1 MRASTA
7 ILARVQNRAHG
18 VAACLLVAMAAKFL
32 ALNYGAPTML
42 FALILGMSVNFLY
55 ESEDCAPGIDFCSAA
70 ILRFGVIL
78 LGAKIV
84 FADVLALGWL
94 TAVVVISCVFATIAF
109 GGLVARL
116 IKLDYKFGLLS
127 AGAVAICGISAAM
140 TLSSVM
146 PQNREMQRYTLLTV
160 IMVAGFGAIAMVSF
174 PVLANFLELTPQQ
187 AGIFIGGSI
196 HDVSHVVGAGYAMS
210 DEVGYTAM
218 IVKMMRVALLAPIAW
233 LFLLFFR
240 QRQQSEESQKP
251 ALPWFLLLFI
261 ALAVINNIGWIPA
274 ALSPLLSQIS
284 KDFFV
289 IAIAALGMKTTFK
302 GLLDI
307 GWRPAAMVVL
317 QSTFL
322 GGLVLGWVM
331 LST

>member
-1 MRASTA
+1 MGITNTFLTRQRSK
-7 ILARVQNRAHG
+7 LHG
-18 VAACLLVAMAAKFL
+18 IAACLLVAMAAKFL

-42 FALILGMSVNFLY
+42 FALVLGISVNFLY
-55 ESEDCAPGIDFCSAA
+55 ESKDCSSGIDFCSSM

-84 FADVLALGWL
+84 FADVLAVGWT
-94 TAVVVISCVFATIAF
+94 TALVVVGSVFLTIAF
-109 GGLVARL
+109 GGVVAKAM
-116 IKLDYKFGLLS
+116 KLDYKFGLLS

-146 PQNREMQRYTLLTV
+146 PQNREMERYTLLTV

-174 PVLANFLELTPQQ
+174 PVLANFLNLDFQQ

-210 DEVGYTAM
+210 EEVGYIAM
-218 IVKMMRVALLAPIAW
+218 IVKMMRVALLIPIAW
-233 LFLLFFR
+233 IFLLAFR
-240 QRQQSEESQKP
+240 QQHTAGTQTP
-251 ALPWFLLLFI
+251 ALPWFLLLFL
-261 ALAVINNIGWIPA
+261 ALAIVNNIGWIPSA
-274 ALSPLLSQIS
+274 VSPLLNHIS
-284 KDFFV
+284 ENCFV
-289 IAIAALGMKTTFK
+289 VAIAALGMKTSFE

-307 GWRPAAMVVL
+307 GWRPAAMVIIE
-317 QSTFL
+317 STFL
-322 GGLVLGWVM
+322 GGLVLSWVM